1 MTNLSSR
8 LSRLSAAALVTF
20 LVACGGDAPAPADSA
35 TTTEDAAPATDAAT
49 PPAAD
54 VPVVA
59 SNARG
64 EAVYTSNCVSCHQ
77 PTGMG
82 LPGAFP
88 PLAGSEWVTGTV
100 DRPIAIVMH
109 GLQGP
114 ITVAGNE
121 YNSMM
126 TPWGVG
132 SPLSDDDL
140 AAVLTYVRS
149 SWGNAASAVTAD
161 DVARVKA
168 ATSSR
173 TGMWTADE
181 LQKTFP

>member
-1 MTNLSSR
+1 MMNRTAR
-8 LSRLSAAALVTF
+8 FSRLSAAALVTL

-35 TTTEDAAPATDAAT
+35 STTDAAT
-49 PPAAD
+49 PAAEPATPPAAEA
-54 VPVVA
+54 PMVA

-64 EAVYTSNCVSCHQ
+64 EAVYTSNCISCHQ

-82 LPGAFP
+82 LTGAFP

-114 ITVAGNE
+114 ITVAGAE
-121 YNSMM
+121 YNGMM
-126 TPWGVG
+126 MPWGVG
-132 SPLSDDDL
+132 APLSDDDL

-149 SWGNAASAVTAD
+149 SWGNAASAVTVE
-161 DVARVKA
+161 DVARVRA